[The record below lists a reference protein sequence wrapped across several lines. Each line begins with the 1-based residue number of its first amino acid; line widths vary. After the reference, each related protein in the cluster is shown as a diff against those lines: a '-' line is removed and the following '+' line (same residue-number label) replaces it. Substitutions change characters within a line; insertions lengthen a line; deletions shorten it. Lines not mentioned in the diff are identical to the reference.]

1 MSSIITCREQFVW
14 KYGVGSDDSFLGLYQ
29 VPEIVGVGK
38 HHTVVFDEEE
48 LLNSGKTIW
57 VEVDPMQ
64 SEVQGEVLIIEP
76 SEIEKIQD
84 YINTNLPKLSLWQK
98 FLGRRIKPNSFLQML
113 HSLLAHVSKENDSEF
128 ILAFA

>member
-14 KYGVGSDDSFLGLYQ
+14 KYGVGSDDSFLGLHQ
-29 VPEIVGVGK
+29 VPEILGVGK
-38 HHTVVFDEEE
+38 HHTVAFDEEE

-57 VEVDPMQ
+57 VQVDPMQ

-76 SEIEKIQD
+76 PEIEKIQN

-98 FLGRRIKPNSFLQML
+98 LLGKKIKPNSFLQML
-113 HSLLAHVSKENDSEF
+113 HSLLAHVSTENDSEF
-128 ILAFA
+128 ILAFG